1 VARREWHVSGDSRVV
16 TLSQV
21 LERVAEADTTVDR
34 DVQRRI
40 VIDTIRALGHEVAN
54 DGQVYNPA
62 EGCYRPAPVRVV
74 PRDQRWAGR
83 RR

>member
-1 VARREWHVSGDSRVV
+1 VV
-16 TLSQV
+16 THPEKYMPRTLNQV
-21 LERVAEADTTVDR
+21 LEEVAAADSTVDR
-34 DVQRRI
+34 DVQRRTVLDAI
-40 VIDTIRALGHEVAN
+40 KALGLEVAN

-62 EGCYRPAPVRVV
+62 EGNYSSSPRVV

>member
-1 VARREWHVSGDSRVV
+1 VAVTVTRVV
-16 TLSQV
+16 EQV
-21 LERVAEADTTVDR
+21 EAAKPQTIEETVR
-34 DVQRRI
+34 EV
-40 VIDTIRALGHEVAN
+40 IRALGHEVAN